1 MKRLLTGFI
10 AVPTVVGI
18 AYFGSPPLFLFFV
31 GVITITGVY
40 EYFKII
46 DLIGIRGFPI
56 PGMVL
61 SVILLISFYFD
72 AAFMVEWGL
81 AASVTLFGVWF
92 FQEDNV
98 KTAIDQIS
106 FTLFGILYIAGLGGC
121 YLLIRNFEEGNLL
134 ILFLFLITW
143 LGDIAAYYWGKKF
156 GKTPLAPIVSPNK
169 TVEGSIA
176 GLAGSLTAGLIAGFF
191 FLDHIMM
198 VHCLLVA
205 FICGSI
211 GQLGDLAE
219 SLLKRQAGIKDS
231 GNILPGHGGVLDR
244 IDSLLFA
251 GPAFYCYFKFVII

>member
-18 AYFGSPPLFLFFV
+18 VYFGSPPLFLFFV
-31 GVITITGVY
+31 CIVTITGVY

-46 DLIGIRGFPI
+46 DLVGIRGFPI

-61 SVILLISFYFD
+61 SVILLASFYFD

-81 AASVTLFGVWF
+81 ATSITLFGVWF
-92 FQEDNV
+92 FQEYNV

-106 FTLFGILYIAGLGGC
+106 YTLFGILYIAGLGGC
-121 YLLIRNFEEGNLL
+121 YLLIRNFEGGNLL

-143 LGDIAAYYWGKKF
+143 LGDIAAYYWGKNF
-156 GKTPLAPIVSPNK
+156 GKTPMAPMVSPNK
-169 TVEGSIA
+169 TVEGAIA
-176 GLAGSLTAGLIAGFF
+176 GLAGSLTAGLIAGFS

-198 VHCLLVA
+198 GHCLLVA
-205 FICGSI
+205 FICGII

-251 GPAFYCYFKFVII
+251 GPVFYCYFKFFII